1 MDNILSSFW
10 VNWLIIFLGV
20 GNFILFFLIFSKSK
34 NLSSKLRPNR
44 AEHLEL
50 YDFFKDMHKNFNAK
64 NNFGYIEGENN
75 SINKYFSIYGSLTS
89 IFPLL
94 GILGTVT
101 SFLSLSELT
110 SEIITQNFVNAL
122 SSTFLGLAFA
132 IVFKLLEG
140 ILAYKIEDNNY
151 IIDIMLKTAS
161 DRHEKK
167 NDN

>member
-1 MDNILSSFW
+1 
-10 VNWLIIFLGV
+10 
-20 GNFILFFLIFSKSK
+20 
-34 NLSSKLRPNR
+34 
-44 AEHLEL
+44 
-50 YDFFKDMHKNFNAK
+50 
-64 NNFGYIEGENN
+64 
-75 SINKYFSIYGSLTS
+75 
-89 IFPLL
+89 L
-94 GILGTVT
+94 GILGTVI
-101 SFLSLSELT
+101 SFLNLSELT

-132 IVFKLLEG
+132 IVSKLLEG

>member
-1 MDNILSSFW
+1 
-10 VNWLIIFLGV
+10 
-20 GNFILFFLIFSKSK
+20 
-34 NLSSKLRPNR
+34 
-44 AEHLEL
+44 
-50 YDFFKDMHKNFNAK
+50 
-64 NNFGYIEGENN
+64 
-75 SINKYFSIYGSLTS
+75 
-89 IFPLL
+89 L

-161 DRHEKK
+161 DRNEKK

>member
-1 MDNILSSFW
+1 MGNILGSFW
-10 VNWLIIFLGV
+10 VNWLIVFLGA
-20 GNFILFFLIFSKSK
+20 GNLALFFVILVKSK

-50 YDFFKDMHKNFNAK
+50 YEFFRDTYKNSNAK
-64 NNFGYIEGENN
+64 NNFGYIEGENS
-75 SINKYFSIYGSLTS
+75 SINKYFSIYGSVTS

-94 GILGTVT
+94 GILGTVI
-101 SFLSLSELT
+101 SFLKLSEIT

-122 SSTFLGLAFA
+122 SSTFLGLIFA
-132 IVFKLLEG
+132 ILFKLLEG

-151 IIDIMLKTAS
+151 IIDTMIKTAS
-161 DRHEKK
+161 DRNEKK